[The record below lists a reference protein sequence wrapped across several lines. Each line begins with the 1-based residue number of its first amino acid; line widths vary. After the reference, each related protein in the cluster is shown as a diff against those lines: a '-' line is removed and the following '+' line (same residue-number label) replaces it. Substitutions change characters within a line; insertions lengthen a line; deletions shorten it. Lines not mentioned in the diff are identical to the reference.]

1 MQSCAAIA
9 DTLRQAACV
18 AGRVLTWGEALD
30 ACEEY
35 GHDRAALGFWLGQ
48 GDQLDGDRSTVGRD
62 GRGTGPSLACGLGPT
77 RSPVRAVDGVD
88 PLVGE
93 CVGSTCRSRSCIE
106 CRRSALRRAAAG
118 VELLRADPP
127 ACAYTWV
134 VTPLH
139 ACRSAGDVRAFVKGL
154 RAYLRDLTQQGAI
167 LGGCWVAELGGES
180 AGLSDVPCPQV
191 ACPGDGCAACEPGR
205 PGPGCEGPWLRPLLH
220 RGCGPWCPVCGGVG
234 RLPLGHI
241 HAHVVALWSRPIWW
255 GRAGAWYAADAVKR
269 EKYPLLRGIR
279 RPVVRVKPL
288 DGPVHAGEEADEDG
302 DVVDLEPGAG
312 LRDYADLHG
321 LGWSG
326 VQRLR
331 SIGAAGAYL
340 SKVVLRY
347 VGKVKGGPVD
357 RLATWA
363 ACARSAAWLPPT
375 VSASGTVG
383 AAYGLSVRDVRPSVV
398 SMLSATVSREGPSTV
413 AGLDPAALAVRER
426 EARFAAALAGE
437 APPGPDSVRVV
448 SVGRRRGRVDGPVR
462 VVNIVGA
469 IASLEPQG
477 PKAAPMVAQIEGAAP
492 GVTPPGNND
501 TERGNSAPLVVV
513 DISGQPG
520 DELNAERVA
529 SGHASPPGLSALDP
543 ANDGRT
549 KVLSGSA
556 VAIGLGRRTCPPS
569 AGGPARPPGHQLGEP
584 LKAVAPLGAPT
595 LAILGAS
602 RWLLASPPA
611 GAPLPSWSADP
622 SATAGLPATVVAA
635 CLRLGVE
642 PGAARAGLS
651 WVPMVRPRESSVA
664 TGVILFCSLAQAWG
678 VTPRQARALVQAYR
692 AAGCPLG
699 PLPFDPKKSSGA
711 P

>member
-1 MQSCAAIA
+1 
-9 DTLRQAACV
+9 V
-18 AGRVLTWGEALD
+18 VGRVLTWGEALD
-30 ACEEY
+30 ACDGY
-35 GHDRAALGFWLGQ
+35 GHDRAALGCWLGQ

-77 RSPVRAVDGVD
+77 RSPVQAVDGVD

-93 CVGSTCRSRSCIE
+93 CVGASCRSRSCIE
-106 CRRSALRRAAAG
+106 CRRTALRRAAAG

-134 VTPLH
+134 VTPLQ
-139 ACRSAGDVRAFVKGL
+139 ACRSAGDVRSFVKSL

-220 RGCGPWCPVCGGVG
+220 RGCGPWCPVCGGSG
-234 RLPLGHI
+234 LLPLGHI

-279 RPVVRVKPL
+279 RPVVRVEPL
-288 DGPVHAGEEADEDG
+288 DAPVHVGEEGDEDG
-302 DVVDLEPGAG
+302 DAVDLEPGAG

-357 RLATWA
+357 QLATWA
-363 ACARSAAWLPPT
+363 ACARSAAWLPPA

-413 AGLDPAALAVRER
+413 ASLDPAALAARER
-426 EARFAAALAGE
+426 EARFAAALAGDP
-437 APPGPDSVRVV
+437 PPGPDSVRVV

-462 VVNIVGA
+462 VGNVVGA
-469 IASLEPQG
+469 IAALEPPA
-477 PKAAPMVAQIEGAAP
+477 PKAAPMVARLEGAGP
-492 GVTPPGNND
+492 GLTPPGNND
-501 TERGNSAPLVVV
+501 TVRGNSAPLVVV
-513 DISGQPG
+513 DISGRPG
-520 DELNAERVA
+520 GELNAERVA
-529 SGHASPPGLSALDP
+529 SGNASPPGLSALTPSDVGP
-543 ANDGRT
+543 

-556 VAIGLGRRTCPPS
+556 VATGPRPAYVPPS
-569 AGGPARPPGHQLGEP
+569 DGGPALPPGHQHG
-584 LKAVAPLGAPT
+584 APLTASAPHGAPT

-622 SATAGLPATVVAA
+622 SATAGLPAPVVAA
-635 CLRLGVE
+635 CLRLGIDPAAARDGLSTVPPRGE
-642 PGAARAGLS
+642 PGDTVAAAGLRFS
-651 WVPMVRPRESSVA
+651 
-664 TGVILFCSLAQAWG
+664 SLALAWG

-692 AAGCPLG
+692 AAGAPLG
-699 PLPFDPKKSSGA
+699 PLPFDAKKSSGA